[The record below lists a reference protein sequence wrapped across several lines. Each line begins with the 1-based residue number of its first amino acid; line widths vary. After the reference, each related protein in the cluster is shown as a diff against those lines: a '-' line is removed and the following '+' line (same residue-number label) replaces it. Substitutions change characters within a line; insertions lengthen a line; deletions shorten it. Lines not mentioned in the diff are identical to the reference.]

1 NRQSILLT
9 NESGTSVLGDFFV
22 SPDDPFF
29 LQTVLELGGF
39 QPIDWMFTLIG
50 FLQADDGTSR
60 VEYRGCFERSPVCS
74 LDCALD
80 LCEAPV
86 FPWVGQLTYGETVND
101 NNLLMFWV
109 CPDMDP
115 SGVCLSWSTVRVLAD
130 DFDLGTTEQSTIFL
144 QSIPGDFLL
153 GLQGVCGGDGDS
165 TVRSMGVSVLTETP
179 IANPFVDGI
188 VTREDLGDG
197 SARLRWTYGERT
209 DFGLAWIGN
218 TIVAAFPTGLPGE
231 FGEIVV
237 PGVQPNDVLFVQV
250 FRYEGAQAFGSERI
264 EAGASTQAGY
274 FIRGLCAAA
283 TGSPDPQINDAIFL
297 LGSLFLATGAPPC
310 PIACDVNATGV
321 LELTDAVVILQYLF
335 LSGPAPAGWIDRMP
349 TCEPLLPGV
358 PGFELGCGTP
368 HEICTEPGP
377 VGG

>member
-1 NRQSILLT
+1 
-9 NESGTSVLGDFFV
+9 
-22 SPDDPFF
+22 
-29 LQTVLELGGF
+29 
-39 QPIDWMFTLIG
+39 
-50 FLQADDGTSR
+50 
-60 VEYRGCFERSPVCS
+60 
-74 LDCALD
+74 
-80 LCEAPV
+80 
-86 FPWVGQLTYGETVND
+86 WVGQLTYGETVND

-250 FRYEGAQAFGSERI
+250 F
-264 EAGASTQAGY
+264 
-274 FIRGLCAAA
+274 
-283 TGSPDPQINDAIFL
+283 
-297 LGSLFLATGAPPC
+297 
-310 PIACDVNATGV
+310 
-321 LELTDAVVILQYLF
+321 
-335 LSGPAPAGWIDRMP
+335 
-349 TCEPLLPGV
+349 
-358 PGFELGCGTP
+358 
-368 HEICTEPGP
+368 
-377 VGG
+377 